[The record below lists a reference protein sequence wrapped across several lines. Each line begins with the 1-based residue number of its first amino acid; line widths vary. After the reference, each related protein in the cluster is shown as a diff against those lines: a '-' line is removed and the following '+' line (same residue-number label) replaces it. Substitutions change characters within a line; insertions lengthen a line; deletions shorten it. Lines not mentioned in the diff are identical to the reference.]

1 MMLNPVINW
10 FGRQVPDPAYET
22 FDAASFRRFLIQT
35 LGYDFKPTGDLLRMM
50 TVIAGIDAT
59 DEEKDD
65 MVARMR
71 ENQPS
76 IIPSELDWRDY
87 K

>member
-1 MMLNPVINW
+1 
-10 FGRQVPDPAYET
+10 
-22 FDAASFRRFLIQT
+22 
-35 LGYDFKPTGDLLRMM
+35 M

>member
-10 FGRQVPDPAYET
+10 FGSNK
-22 FDAASFRRFLIQT
+22 DAALFRRFLIQT
-35 LGYDFKPTGDLLRMM
+35 LGYDMKATGDVLRIM

>member
-1 MMLNPVINW
+1 VIEMMLNPVINW
-10 FGRQVPDPAYET
+10 FGSNK
-22 FDAASFRRFLIQT
+22 DAALFRRFLIQT

>member
-1 MMLNPVINW
+1 MIEMMLNPVMNW
-10 FGRQVPDPAYET
+10 FGSNK
-22 FDAASFRRFLIQT
+22 DAALFRRFLIQT

-71 ENQPS
+71 ES
-76 IIPSELDWRDY
+76 AEHYTIRIRLERL
-87 K
+87 